1 MRPAYSTLGLFLVLT
16 LFSLGACGPLFLIP
30 ACEYD
35 PRFEFCQ
42 QSDGSGMG
50 NEGDGGMAGL
60 PDGAPPPPTGPHVVF
75 KGVAQSLLNSMQ
87 SWVGIRS
94 PDIIL
99 FTNQAT
105 PNSDVKIQAFN
116 LRNSSQGWKLL
127 NAQCLDCPASI
138 NGFDLAADHVLTSKS
153 RFFLMKTDYAYSIN
167 TDSTI
172 FAINSAD
179 EKLSVNFRP
188 FVSPDKDILAYQK
201 KVGASNSSEFNV
213 FLNSNNKLTI
223 SLAARTNV
231 PGTTYYIMGDLDGQ
245 GKNIS
250 DSEILIFE
258 GNTLRGAYRVKGDYS
273 ATFDKNLTDE
283 LNGSIRDASSS
294 MAGSDSYLIR
304 TGFVAD
310 LNNDGYM
317 ELVYARANQIFVAT
331 YNPRE
336 SVGHRFIN
344 WPSSI
349 VKIEADRAETLSA
362 ADLDGDGYLDLAV
375 ETRRLSDNQRAVNFY
390 LSFSR

>member
-16 LFSLGACGPLFLIP
+16 LFSMGACDPLFLIP

-60 PDGAPPPPTGPHVVF
+60 PDGASPPPTGPHVVF

-99 FTNQAT
+99 FTNQVT
-105 PNSDVKIQAFN
+105 PNSDAKIQAFN

-138 NGFDLAADHVLTSKS
+138 NGFDLAVDHVLTSKS
-153 RFFLMKTDYAYSIN
+153 KFFLIKTDYAYSIS
-167 TDSTI
+167 TDSTV

-201 KVGASNSSEFNV
+201 KVGVSNSSEFNV

-223 SLAARTNV
+223 SLAERTNV

-331 YNPRE
+331 YKPRE

-390 LSFSR
+390 LSFGR